1 MSDPVL
7 SNAAI
12 RGAYGAS
19 RNLNGGPASAQ
30 EAKSA
35 GQSFGD
41 MLKSAA
47 EDAVQTM
54 RAADTT
60 AQAGLT
66 GQAST
71 QQVVEATMA
80 LESTVKV
87 TVAMRDKLVEAYQ
100 EIMRMPI

>member
-12 RGAYGAS
+12 RGAYGAA
-19 RNLNGGPASAQ
+19 RNLSGAPAAHES
-30 EAKSA
+30 EKA

-47 EDAVQTM
+47 EEAVQTM
-54 RAADTT
+54 RSADST
-60 AQAGLT
+60 AQAGLV
-66 GQAST
+66 GKAST

-80 LESTVKV
+80 MDSTVKV

>member
-19 RNLNGGPASAQ
+19 RSLSGGPASAH

-41 MLKSAA
+41 MLKGAA
-47 EDAVQTM
+47 EEAVQTM

-80 LESTVKV
+80 MESTVKV